1 MLFERE
7 REREKKRRRRRQC
20 ARFLD
25 DGEKET
31 TTCCALCVSPLFLFL
46 SKEEGKCW
54 RRRRRRRNHMCEHMC
69 RRHLSPCS
77 LVSLFS
83 LDWIYREREKKEKN
97 IYMSRWL
104 FFRAVGR
111 RAAGVTTTTAAAAS
125 FGTASWYYYG
135 GYFDAISDDER
146 FHAARRVATASKH
159 LVPVY
164 FDYRRH
170 VARVRRKK
178 REREREE
185 EDGGRALTPAS
196 VEELE
201 RESRQELWTDVA
213 VRLRDLARDNGGIY
227 VKAGSICACN
237 RSRRRLLEKY

>member
-1 MLFERE
+1 M
-7 REREKKRRRRRQC
+7 
-20 ARFLD
+20 
-25 DGEKET
+25 
-31 TTCCALCVSPLFLFL
+31 
-46 SKEEGKCW
+46 
-54 RRRRRRRNHMCEHMC
+54 
-69 RRHLSPCS
+69 
-77 LVSLFS
+77 
-83 LDWIYREREKKEKN
+83 
-97 IYMSRWL
+97 
-104 FFRAVGR
+104 
-111 RAAGVTTTTAAAAS
+111 TTTTAAAAS

-135 GYFDAISDDER
+135 GYFDALSDDER

-185 EDGGRALTPAS
+185 EDGGRALTPAN

-227 VKAGSICACN
+227 VKAGQHLLCATGRAGAFREILRVLMDDASSRPFEEDEKTFSEEFNGLKPKDVFLEFDEKTN
-237 RSRRRLLEKY
+237 RIREFSASV

>member
-1 MLFERE
+1 MSSSRLFFRAGGVVG
-7 REREKKRRRRRQC
+7 RRRRR
-20 ARFLD
+20 
-25 DGEKET
+25 
-31 TTCCALCVSPLFLFL
+31 
-46 SKEEGKCW
+46 
-54 RRRRRRRNHMCEHMC
+54 
-69 RRHLSPCS
+69 
-77 LVSLFS
+77 
-83 LDWIYREREKKEKN
+83 
-97 IYMSRWL
+97 
-104 FFRAVGR
+104 AV
-111 RAAGVTTTTAAAAS
+111 AASTVTTAAAS
-125 FGTASWYYYG
+125 FGTLWY
-135 GYFDAISDDER
+135 YFDAISDDER

-213 VRLRDLARDNGGIY
+213 VRLRDLARENGGIY
-227 VKAGSICACN
+227 VKAGQHLCVQPVAPAPFREILRVLMDDAS
-237 RSRRRLLEKY
+237 SRPFEEDEKTFSEEFNLSLIHI